1 MVKCIK
7 NLISS
12 RGYSGFGYNRFSSPG
27 LSDQTFE
34 NLLFLKQNWDKFELA
49 IQNNIIT
56 LLK

>member
-1 MVKCIK
+1 MVKFPK
-7 NLISS
+7 NLISF
-12 RGYSGFGYNRFSSPG
+12 RGYSGFGYNRFISPG

-34 NLLFLKQNWDKFELA
+34 SLLFLKQNWEKFALV